1 MMTNSDESAARPESH
16 DADNAAAS
24 ADSVDTPCDGPSGL
38 AGPVA
43 TLQVTVGA
51 LGALAVILALTTG
64 SATVALTALRVIGLI
79 PLTLGAVI
87 RGHGRRRRGGIA
99 RREHE
104 EDAAIVT
111 PAAVLCWLPIVLI
124 TELRDQIFHGGVG
137 VMIAGAA
144 ALALGTYCARP

>member
-1 MMTNSDESAARPESH
+1 MMTNSEESAARPESH
-16 DADNAAAS
+16 AADNTAAS

-51 LGALAVILALTTG
+51 LGALAIILALTAG
-64 SATVALTALRVIGLI
+64 SAMVALTALGVIGLI
-79 PLTLGAVI
+79 PLALGTII
-87 RGHGRRRRGGIA
+87 RGYSWCRRGSDP

-111 PAAVLCWLPIVLI
+111 PAAMLCWVPVVLF
-124 TELRDQIFHGGVG
+124 TELRDQIFHGGV
-137 VMIAGAA
+137 VAMIAGAA
-144 ALALGTYCARP
+144 ALALSICCARP